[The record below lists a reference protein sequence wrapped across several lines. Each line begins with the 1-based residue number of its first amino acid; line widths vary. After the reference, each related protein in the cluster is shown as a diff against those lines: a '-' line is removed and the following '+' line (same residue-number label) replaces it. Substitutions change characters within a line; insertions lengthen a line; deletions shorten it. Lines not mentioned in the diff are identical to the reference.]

1 MKYIHN
7 GNVILFWAGIFY
19 NKEKYCPNAMG
30 GMEVVMANKV
40 GLFLAG
46 GLVGAGIALLY
57 APHSGEQTRKLVV
70 ERANQVWGQA
80 QDLGDMACERGQEF
94 VDEAVTTG
102 QILYAEAANMGKQV
116 YADAA
121 AYANKT
127 ANTVK
132 PAFVEKNDELR
143 QKIDAARERIA
154 AQVAKNAEAA
164 HKEIENVTEQNMP
177 QEAEEQAPITY
188 ATAAPVAS
196 VASQVSVTPAQ

>member
-1 MKYIHN
+1 
-7 GNVILFWAGIFY
+7 
-19 NKEKYCPNAMG
+19 
-30 GMEVVMANKV
+30 MANKV

-57 APHSGEQTRKLVV
+57 APRSGEQTRKLVA

-80 QDLGDMACERGQEF
+80 QDLGDKACERGQEF

-102 QILYAEAANMGKQV
+102 QVFYTEATNFGKQA

-121 AYANKT
+121 AYATKT
-127 ANTVK
+127 AGNVK

-164 HKEIENVTEQNMP
+164 HKEAETEVVQ
-177 QEAEEQAPITY
+177 QDTSLEEQPAAITY
-188 ATAAPVAS
+188 ATAAPAP